1 MTTGNT
7 GEAGFRS
14 ESHTTDERVVHRLS
28 SSGAV
33 EQDESI
39 DLLELLVTFLAEWKI
54 GLAGA
59 LLTMIVGAVYT
70 YTTAPQF
77 VATAVI
83 LPKQNA
89 PEVSSVVSIFSAR
102 QPEGLYPGLLRSRSV
117 TDNVIRELNL
127 APTNSQGWED
137 QRAALQGAMT
147 VVAGP
152 DGLLRI
158 SVRSGDAKT
167 AMRIANA
174 YLDGLNQQQKTMA
187 LSQSVL
193 NREFYEQQLARE
205 KQALIEAET
214 ELEQMQKSSGIIEAG
229 AQTQTGLSE
238 IASVRGQITGLEVQL
253 AALLQS
259 ETEENPQVK
268 TLRSQVAQLQAHERL
283 IEANGANRPGT
294 PTAAGRMPEANL
306 EFDRKQRAVRF
317 HEGLLNSLSAQYQN
331 ARLVE
336 ASSAD
341 AFQVVDYAIEPER
354 KAYPPRKTWMI
365 FTAVC
370 AAVLGAFA
378 ILFVLLK
385 RRVQADADYQRHML
399 AMKQNFGFGRR

>member
-1 MTTGNT
+1 MTPG
-7 GEAGFRS
+7 
-14 ESHTTDERVVHRLS
+14 
-28 SSGAV
+28 SSGRLELDNPTPHPGGLAPLP
-33 EQDESI
+33 DDSI
-39 DLLELLVTFLAEWKI
+39 DLLELLVVFLAEWKI
-54 GLAGA
+54 GLGVAILT
-59 LLTMIVGAVYT
+59 LLLGSIYIFRTR
-70 YTTAPQF
+70 PEF

-83 LPKQNA
+83 LPKESQS
-89 PEVSSVVSIFSAR
+89 ESTSLTSIFSGR
-102 QPEGLYPGLLRSRSV
+102 KPEGLYPGLLRSRSV

-127 APTNSQGWED
+127 MPAGSQGWEEE
-137 QRAALQGAMT
+137 RAALQGAMT

-167 AMRIANA
+167 AMKLANA

-193 NREFYEQQLARE
+193 NREFFEAQLERE
-205 KQALIEAET
+205 KQALVAAET
-214 ELEQMQKSSGIIEAG
+214 DLEQTQKSSGIIEAG
-229 AQTQTGLSE
+229 TQTQIGLSQ
-238 IASVRGQITGLEVQL
+238 IAATRSQITGLQVQL

-259 ETEENPQVK
+259 ETDENPQVK
-268 TLRSQVAQLQAHERL
+268 TLRSQIAQLQAQERTM
-283 IEANGANRPGT
+283 EATGANQPGS

-306 EFDRKQRAVRF
+306 EFQRKQRAVRF
-317 HEGLLNSLSAQYQN
+317 HEAQLNSLSSQYQS

-365 FTAVC
+365 YVILF
-370 AAVLGAFA
+370 AAVLGALA
-378 ILFVLLK
+378 MLFVLVK
-385 RRVQADADYQRHML
+385 RRVQADPDYQRHMRTL
-399 AMKQNFGFGRR
+399 KQNFGLGRR